1 MKTDEEYVR
10 AAIDLA
16 REAVANGNTP
26 FGSVL
31 VVGDA
36 VVGRARNTTVTEGDV
51 TAHPELKLAR
61 WAARELD
68 PDERADCT
76 MYTSTEPCEMCAAAI
91 HYAGLDRVPW
101 HERDHGVVDVAGVLL
116 VGVPVPDDRRIGGRI
131 AVLAGD
137 PVGRRRSHDEGVRTG
152 VRRPVTAAGEGWR
165 TGRFERVEA
174 APAPTT
180 SRAAPGGARSIDSR
194 EEASVTSR
202 HYPPARPAE
211 APRWLQRTVQPLV

>member
-36 VVGRARNTTVTEGDV
+36 VVKRARNTTVTEDDV

-91 HYAGLDRVPW
+91 HYAGLDRVVYSVSG
-101 HERDHGVVDVAGVLL
+101 ESLADLRGTAES
-116 VGVPVPDDRRIGGRI
+116 GVPCRDLIGRKGGTTDVDGP
-131 AVLAGD
+131 VLESE
-137 PVGRRRSHDEGVRTG
+137 GRRVH
-152 VRRPVTAAGEGWR
+152 
-165 TGRFERVEA
+165 
-174 APAPTT
+174 
-180 SRAAPGGARSIDSR
+180 
-194 EEASVTSR
+194 EEF
-202 HYPPARPAE
+202 YG
-211 APRWLQRTVQPLV
+211 